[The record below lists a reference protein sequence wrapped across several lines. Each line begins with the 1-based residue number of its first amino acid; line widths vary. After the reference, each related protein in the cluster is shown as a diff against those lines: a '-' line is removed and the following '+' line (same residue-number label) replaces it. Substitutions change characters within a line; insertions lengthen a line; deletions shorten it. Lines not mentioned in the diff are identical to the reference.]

1 MNKYKKIRFI
11 SVSIS
16 IFASSILYAEIFTG
30 LVGGECV
37 KYARVNTGNDY
48 TKSPA
53 LGIELGDGAHEIY
66 DDWDYGYGKGDLPK
80 INSLLILDSWNKNPY
95 GHVAIVKEVK
105 KISDTIY
112 NLYVDESN
120 WHLDK
125 LITTH
130 VYYQYNIYN
139 KTIKREYTPP
149 SFRII
154 GNEYNGNLGSTT
166 YNVKGFVYTE
176 HANYQ
181 GTFDGAGSL
190 VNPLDQGAGR
200 NFDIVKLHPH
210 DNSGSVGVF
219 QWKYDNNFCSKIELF
234 SSSSL
239 GDVLIQV
246 KGWSDHTFKQSFKVN
261 LKAKEKVTIE
271 SDSYWTTLALTTLEP
286 LDHRTDLIA
295 RCATDNDEF
304 YNANREEVEA
314 NLVDVTNDY
323 YWTGTGSL
331 ITDSDNLE
339 DGGFGYM
346 LDLAT
351 TYSSMKGLTSFQW
364 KATDR
369 CSDITI
375 SKAGLTE
382 KVAVNGISIKKW
394 DKATWSNTGCNNL
407 PCSISKSPDDS
418 YYVIKIKTNANAL
431 DSQGLLVECD

>member
-1 MNKYKKIRFI
+1 MNKNILLFIVLIFFTGNLNAGKYSIDTTKFEKNGWEKPLFGNLITSTNYDYDSEIYLANHGFHHAAYDIVAEINDSVYSIDDGIIVDYRRYTSNTLNESVVIIKHITASNIVFYTIYGHTYLKPGLKKGDNVKKGDVIGVIKEYASPIHLHFTI
-11 SVSIS
+11 NTQSGSIS
-16 IFASSILYAEIFTG
+16 HWGRI
-30 LVGGECV
+30 
-37 KYARVNTGNDY
+37 NDGSVDPINFLN
-48 TKSPA
+48 TKSN
-53 LGIELGDGAHEIY
+53 
-66 DDWDYGYGKGDLPK
+66 GY
-80 INSLLILDSWNKNPY
+80 S
-95 GHVAIVKEVK
+95 
-105 KISDTIY
+105 
-112 NLYVDESN
+112 
-120 WHLDK
+120 
-125 LITTH
+125 
-130 VYYQYNIYN
+130 
-139 KTIKREYTPP
+139 
-149 SFRII
+149 
-154 GNEYNGNLGSTT
+154 
-166 YNVKGFVYTE
+166 
-176 HANYQ
+176 

-200 NFDIVKLHPH
+200 NYDIVKLHPH
-210 DNSGSVGVF
+210 NDSGSVGVF

-369 CSDITI
+369 CSNITI
-375 SKAGLTE
+375 SKASLTE
-382 KVAVNGISIKKW
+382 KVAVNGII
-394 DKATWSNTGCNNL
+394 L
-407 PCSISKSPDDS
+407 PQI
-418 YYVIKIKTNANAL
+418 IKTTF
-431 DSQGLLVECD
+431 